1 MFATFTK
8 LKEKTKHFMD
18 ISLFGSENKENYP
31 TYISKQCCGKKN
43 VDFIGEEVQNI
54 MFLSKISIDS
64 CMIIY

>member
-8 LKEKTKHFMD
+8 LKKKKHSMD
-18 ISLFGSENKENYP
+18 ISVFGSENKENYP
-31 TYISKQCCGKKN
+31 TYISKQCCGKKH